1 MRFCIV
7 KQIFKNCESE
17 DKMNKIILKAQ
28 LLYGDM
34 GKSEKKVADWLIS
47 HPGDNLPMSISE
59 LAELCESSESTIVR
73 FARRLGFSGYGE
85 LKISVAGEQEKKV
98 VLPTIDENDSC
109 FEILGKIC
117 NDAYLSFERTKRT
130 IAPENIAAAANLIAG
145 ARKTVLIGL
154 GSSASVAQDAA
165 NKFLRAGYEAFSYGD
180 THMQMIA
187 VSRMRA
193 GDVLVGISQSGASKD
208 IVEAMRLAKSRGI
221 STICIT
227 GTDRSPVMK
236 QSDIVLLTDTEETKH
251 SSLALSSHLSRL
263 VVIDSLCYYLVYRN
277 EANRGN
283 FEDENQNSLKSKRVN
298 EANE

>member
-1 MRFCIV
+1 
-7 KQIFKNCESE
+7 
-17 DKMNKIILKAQ
+17 MNKIILKAQ

-73 FARRLGFSGYGE
+73 FARRLGFSGYAE

-165 NKFLRAGYEAFSYGD
+165 NKFLRAGYEAYSYGD

-187 VSRMRA
+187 TSRMKE
-193 GDVLVGISQSGASKD
+193 GDVLVGVSQSGASKD
-208 IVEAMRLAKSRGI
+208 IVDAMKLAKSHGI

-227 GTDRSPVMK
+227 GTDRSPVTK

-277 EANRGN
+277 EANRGD
-283 FEDENQNSLKSKRVN
+283 FENENQRSLRSKRVN
-298 EANE
+298 EES

>member
-1 MRFCIV
+1 
-7 KQIFKNCESE
+7 
-17 DKMNKIILKAQ
+17 MNKIILKAQ

-73 FARRLGFSGYGE
+73 FARRLGFSGYAE

-187 VSRMRA
+187 VSRMSA

-227 GTDRSPVMK
+227 GTDRSPIMK

-277 EANRGN
+277 EANRGD
-283 FEDENQNSLKSKRVN
+283 FENENQNSLKSKRVN

>member
-1 MRFCIV
+1 M
-7 KQIFKNCESE
+7 KIFFISNFTKASSV
-17 DKMNKIILKAQ
+17 MNKIILKTQ
-28 LLYGDM
+28 LLYNDM

-59 LAELCESSESTIVR
+59 LAALCESSESTIVR

-98 VLPTIDENDSC
+98 VVPTIDENDSC
-109 FEILGKIC
+109 FEVLGKIC

-130 IAPENIAAAANLIAG
+130 IEPENICAAANMIAD

-165 NKFLRAGYEAFSYGD
+165 NKFLRAGYEAYAYGD

-187 VSRMRA
+187 ASRMTER
-193 GDVLVGISQSGASKD
+193 DVLIGVSQSGASKD
-208 IVEAMRLAKSRGI
+208 IVEAMRFAKSHGI
-221 STICIT
+221 PTICIT
-227 GTDRSPVMK
+227 GADRSPIMK

-251 SSLALSSHLSRL
+251 SSLAISSHLSRL
-263 VVIDSLCYYLVYRN
+263 VVIDALCYYLVYRN
-277 EANRGN
+277 EENRGR
-283 FEDENQNSLKSKRVN
+283 FDVENEKSLKSKRVN
-298 EANE
+298 E

>member
-1 MRFCIV
+1 
-7 KQIFKNCESE
+7 
-17 DKMNKIILKAQ
+17 MNKIILKAQ

-73 FARRLGFSGYGE
+73 FARRLGFSGYAE

-165 NKFLRAGYEAFSYGD
+165 NKFLRAGYEAYSYGD

-187 VSRMRA
+187 TSRMKE
-193 GDVLVGISQSGASKD
+193 GDVLVGVSQSGASKD
-208 IVEAMRLAKSRGI
+208 IVDAMRLAKSRGI

-227 GTDRSPVMK
+227 GTDRSPVTK

-277 EANRGN
+277 EANRGD
-283 FEDENQNSLKSKRVN
+283 FENENQQSLRSKRVN
-298 EANE
+298 EES

>member
-1 MRFCIV
+1 
-7 KQIFKNCESE
+7 
-17 DKMNKIILKAQ
+17 MNKIILKAQ

-187 VSRMRA
+187 VSRMRE

>member
-1 MRFCIV
+1 
-7 KQIFKNCESE
+7 
-17 DKMNKIILKAQ
+17 MNKTILKAQ
-28 LLYGDM
+28 LLYNEM

-98 VLPTIDENDSC
+98 VLPTINENDSC
-109 FEILGKIC
+109 FEILEKIC

-130 IAPENIAAAANLIAG
+130 IAPENIAAAASLIAG
-145 ARKTVLIGL
+145 AGKTVLIGL

-165 NKFLRAGYEAFSYGD
+165 NKFLRAGYQAYSYGD

-187 VSRMRA
+187 ASHMNE
-193 GDVLVGISQSGASKD
+193 GDVLIGVSQSGASKD
-208 IVEAMRLAKSRGI
+208 IVEALKFAKSRGI

-227 GTDRSPVMK
+227 GTDKSPIMK

-277 EANRGN
+277 EANAT
-283 FEDENQNSLKSKRVN
+283 ELDDENESNLKSKRVN
-298 EANE
+298 E

>member
-1 MRFCIV
+1 
-7 KQIFKNCESE
+7 
-17 DKMNKIILKAQ
+17 
-28 LLYGDM
+28 M

-59 LAELCESSESTIVR
+59 LAGLCESSESTIVR
-73 FARRLGFSGYGE
+73 FARRLGFSGYRE

-109 FEILGKIC
+109 FEILEKIC

-165 NKFLRAGYEAFSYGD
+165 NKFLRAGYEAFSYAD

-187 VSRMRA
+187 ASHMRE
-193 GDVLVGISQSGASKD
+193 GDVLIGISQSGASKD
-208 IVEAMRLAKSRGI
+208 IVEALKFAKSRGI

-227 GTDRSPVMK
+227 GTDRSPIMK

-263 VVIDSLCYYLVYRN
+263 VVIDALCYYLVYRN
-277 EANRGN
+277 EQS
-283 FEDENQNSLKSKRVN
+283 EDVDGENQKSLKSKRVD
-298 EANE
+298 EE

>member
-1 MRFCIV
+1 
-7 KQIFKNCESE
+7 
-17 DKMNKIILKAQ
+17 
-28 LLYGDM
+28 M

-59 LAELCESSESTIVR
+59 LAGLCESSESTIVR
-73 FARRLGFSGYGE
+73 FARRLGFSGYRE

-109 FEILGKIC
+109 FEILEKIC

-165 NKFLRAGYEAFSYGD
+165 NKFLRAGYEAFSYAD

-187 VSRMRA
+187 VSHMRE
-193 GDVLVGISQSGASKD
+193 GDVLIGVSQSGASKD
-208 IVEAMRLAKSRGI
+208 IVEAMKLAKSRGI
-221 STICIT
+221 PTICIT
-227 GTDRSPVMK
+227 GTDRSPIMK

-277 EANRGN
+277 EQSG
-283 FEDENQNSLKSKRVN
+283 DVDGENQKSLKSKRVN
-298 EANE
+298 EE

>member
-1 MRFCIV
+1 
-7 KQIFKNCESE
+7 
-17 DKMNKIILKAQ
+17 MNKIILKAQ

>member
-1 MRFCIV
+1 
-7 KQIFKNCESE
+7 
-17 DKMNKIILKAQ
+17 MNKIILKAQ

-73 FARRLGFSGYGE
+73 FARRLGFSGYAE

-165 NKFLRAGYEAFSYGD
+165 NKFLRAGYEAYSYGD

-187 VSRMRA
+187 TSRMRE
-193 GDVLVGISQSGASKD
+193 GDVLVGVSQSGASKD
-208 IVEAMRLAKSRGI
+208 IVEAMKLAKSRGI

-227 GTDRSPVMK
+227 GTERSPVTK

-277 EANRGN
+277 EANRGD
-283 FEDENQNSLKSKRVN
+283 FENENQQSLRSKRVN
-298 EANE
+298 EES